1 MGFSRQPSKSE
12 KELMDTWFD
21 KFNMDI
27 DLIINACSK
36 SKNISNPSISYI
48 NGIIKNWNE
57 KNIKNLNDLKQ
68 KEEERIV
75 KENINKK
82 QINTTQNNN
91 TYKN

>member
-1 MGFSRQPSKSE
+1 
-12 KELMDTWFD
+12 MDTWFD

-57 KNIKNLNDLKQ
+57 KI
-68 KEEERIV
+68 
-75 KENINKK
+75 
-82 QINTTQNNN
+82 
-91 TYKN
+91 